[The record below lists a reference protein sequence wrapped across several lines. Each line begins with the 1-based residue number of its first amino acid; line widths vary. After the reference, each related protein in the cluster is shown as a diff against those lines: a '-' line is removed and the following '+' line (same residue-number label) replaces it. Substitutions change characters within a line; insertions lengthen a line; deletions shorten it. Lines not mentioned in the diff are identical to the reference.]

1 MPQKKSDKQHSQE
14 VAALH
19 AEIAELRRLN
29 EELRRSAADPAVDSR
44 LAAIIESSDDAII
57 SKTLQGIIRTWNLGA
72 ERIFG
77 WKAHEVIGKPITII
91 IPPDRQAEEPE
102 ILAKIQRG
110 ERIDHF
116 ETQRLTKDGKL
127 IDISVTISPV
137 RDRNGQIVAAS
148 KIARDVSLQRQ
159 FQSELQKAKEEAEHA
174 NRSKDQFLSVLSHEL
189 RTPLTPVL
197 AEMSFLEEMS
207 DLPEPIRNTISMIRR
222 NVETEARLVDD
233 DLLDLTRISRGK
245 LKLRFEAIDLNEAIR
260 AVVTMVQSQIDRKA
274 IKLTIALRAQQHFV
288 WADPGRLQQV
298 LLNLLSNALKFTPEG
313 GSISVRSENEGED
326 HLVQV
331 NVADS
336 GVGIEPEMMSRL
348 FTAFE
353 QGSKSRRL
361 GGLGLGLSIA
371 KSLIELHEGSIHAA
385 SAGLN
390 QGTCMSLEL
399 PTTSRE
405 PQKSATNKAGQGD
418 GKLKG
423 FRILLVE
430 DHRDTRVVMTRLL
443 ESIGCKVI
451 SAGSVHE
458 ALDEAGQNDFDLLIS
473 DIGLPDGT
481 GMDILGRLDKEK
493 RIPAI
498 ALSGFGQ
505 EEDLLRSRDAGFEA
519 HLTKPI
525 NFQALR
531 ETVSRYA
538 AASD

>member
-1 MPQKKSDKQHSQE
+1 MSEKRSDEQQSAE
-14 VAALH
+14 IAALR

-29 EELRRSAADPAVDSR
+29 EDLHRLAADPALDSR

-57 SKTLQGIIRTWNLGA
+57 SKTLQGIIRTWNYGA

-77 WKAHEVIGKPITII
+77 WKAEEAVGKPIYII

-116 ETQRLTKDGKL
+116 ETQRITKDGKL

-148 KIARDVSLQRQ
+148 KIARDVSQKKR
-159 FQSELQKAKEEAEHA
+159 FQSELQKAKDEAERA
-174 NRSKDQFLSVLSHEL
+174 NQSKDQFLSVLSHEL

-197 AEMSFLEEMS
+197 AEMSFLEEMP
-207 DLPEPIRNTISMIRR
+207 DLPAPIRNTISMIRR

-233 DLLDLTRISRGK
+233 LLDLTRIARGK
-245 LKLRFEAIDLNEAIR
+245 LKLHFEAVDLNEAIR
-260 AVVTMVQSQIDRKA
+260 AVTTMMQSQVDRKR
-274 IKLTIALRAQQHFV
+274 IDLTVGLRAKHHFI
-288 WADPGRLQQV
+288 WADPGRLQQI
-298 LLNLLSNALKFTPEG
+298 LLNLLSNSVKFTPDG
-313 GSISVRSENEGED
+313 GSISIRSANDGDD
-326 HLVQV
+326 HLVRV
-331 NVADS
+331 EVADT
-336 GVGIEPEMMSRL
+336 GTGIEPQMMSRI
-348 FTAFE
+348 FAAFE
-353 QGSKSRRL
+353 QSLASRRL

-371 KSLIELHEGSIHAA
+371 KSLVEMHEGSIRAE

-390 QGTCMSLEL
+390 QGTCMTLEL
-399 PTTSRE
+399 PTTSE
-405 PQKSATNKAGQGD
+405 KPQKITSGDPRFRD
-418 GKLKG
+418 GKLNG

-430 DHRDTRVVMTRLL
+430 DHGDTRAVMTRLL
-443 ESIGCKVI
+443 EGIGCRVV
-451 SAGSVHE
+451 SVGTVQE
-458 ALDEAGQNDFDLLIS
+458 AVEVAGQQEFDLLIS
-473 DIGLPDGT
+473 DIGLPDGS
-481 GMDILGRLDKEK
+481 GMDILS
-493 RIPAI
+493 RIDRSKPMHAI

>member
-1 MPQKKSDKQHSQE
+1 MPQKKSDKQSQE

-148 KIARDVSLQRQ
+148 KIARDVSLQKR
-159 FQSELQKAKEEAEHA
+159 FQSELQKAKEEAEQA

-233 DLLDLTRISRGK
+233 LLDLTRISRGK

-260 AVVTMVQSQIDRKA
+260 AVITMVQSQIDRKA

-405 PQKSATNKAGQGD
+405 PQKSAANKKGLGD

-458 ALDEAGQNDFDLLIS
+458 ALDEAGQHDFDLLIS